1 MPSGFQ
7 GTSIYFLVIFSW
19 NCHTTFCFVFSWN
32 CHYGFFVFFLQNKF
46 NKVFFQWLFK
56 KRTVFTLKGFVITPS
71 FAVVWCHFSFLS
83 FFREKLISRKKNC
96 QYYLKK
102 EAHGL
107 INIFLSSSI
116 KNIFI
121 KLLVDD
127 DPHFHRIVVEFIVK
141 LCYNIRVF
149 LPITAELSC
158 CCTSGLTGSH

>member
-32 CHYGFFVFFLQNKF
+32 CHYGFFVFFFLQNKF

-107 INIFLSSSI
+107 INFFSFFVYQ
-116 KNIFI
+116 K
-121 KLLVDD
+121 
-127 DPHFHRIVVEFIVK
+127 HFHKIACWWWSSFSQNCCWIYSKIV
-141 LCYNIRVF
+141 L
-149 LPITAELSC
+149 
-158 CCTSGLTGSH
+158 